1 MKLLILLSLL
11 SYSCSQH
18 NYSIHERNMQVQYDR
33 MIEHDLKYKKKMTRV
48 RKQASRSKLAHHKIK
63 NKSKFII

>member
-1 MKLLILLSLL
+1 
-11 SYSCSQH
+11 
-18 NYSIHERNMQVQYDR
+18 MQVQYDR